1 MSISRCALITL
12 RQQKGL
18 SVEQLAITSGIE
30 KEALLNI
37 ESDGQC
43 SQDLKHELANA
54 LNVAPES
61 LDKLGSKSSV
71 ENGELVTKSDLE
83 DYVRNLD
90 EIQKETFLTILKVV
104 LTDHIRFLRNI
115 NTVLIT
121 CPKNIQDLWE
131 IVETENDCEVFGSW
145 FKSIDK
151 VSPDAIGKLF
161 SIYQY
166 HEKLHEDAITLAKEL
181 ITNQKIPT
189 IIYQHFLESNDHF
202 VNQLWQLVDITVSS
216 QFQYDHL
223 TQLLNPNAFK
233 LVLEHEVARSTHSD
247 CESCLVLIDLDNFK
261 NITNKYSKAISDE
274 VIKEFSELLET
285 YLRQSDYICRYS
297 YKEFL
302 ICLPSTKVKM
312 VMEIINRFKLALDKS
327 ALFNFGTE
335 SISIKASFGISTFE
349 GSDYQVTINILNEAI
364 IQAKLMG
371 GNQIIVNQISI

>member
-18 SVEQLAITSGIE
+18 SVDQLAINSGIE

-37 ESDGQC
+37 ESDGLC
-43 SQDLKHELANA
+43 SQNLKCELANA

-61 LDKLGSKSSV
+61 LDKLSSNSLIENV
-71 ENGELVTKSDLE
+71 ELGIKSDLE
-83 DYVRNLD
+83 GYVRNL
-90 EIQKETFLTILKVV
+90 EETQKKTFLTILKVA
-104 LTDHIRFLRNI
+104 LADHIRFLRNI

-121 CPKNIQDLWE
+121 CPKNIQDLWA
-131 IVETENDCEVFGSW
+131 IVETENNCEAFGSW
-145 FKSIDK
+145 FNSIDK

-166 HEKLHEDAITLAKEL
+166 HEKLHEDAITLAKEM
-181 ITNQKIPT
+181 ITSQKIPT
-189 IIYQHFLESNDHF
+189 TIYEHFLESNDHF
-202 VNQLWQLVDITVSS
+202 VNQLWQLVDITISS

-233 LVLEHEVARSTHSD
+233 LVLEHEVARATHSD
-247 CESCLVLIDLDNFK
+247 SESCLVLIDLDNFK

-297 YKEFL
+297 NKEFL
-302 ICLPSTKVKM
+302 ICLPSTRVKM
-312 VMEIINRFKLALDKS
+312 AMEIITRFKFALEK
-327 ALFNFGTE
+327 AILFSPGDE
-335 SISIKASFGISTFE
+335 SISITASFGISTFE
-349 GSDYQVTINILNEAI
+349 GSDYQITINTLNESI

-371 GNQIIVNQISI
+371 GNQVIFR